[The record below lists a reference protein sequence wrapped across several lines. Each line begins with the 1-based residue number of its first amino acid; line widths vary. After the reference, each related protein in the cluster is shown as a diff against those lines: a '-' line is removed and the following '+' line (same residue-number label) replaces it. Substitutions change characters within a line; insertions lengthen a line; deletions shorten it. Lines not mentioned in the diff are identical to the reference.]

1 MVGIAVCLKGT
12 LCAVAIVRSA
22 KSIGEHS
29 APPTDLSRDNRWYV
43 CNIVC
48 SVEAGRHDILIG
60 AGNGSKTCLSKVS
73 VLNDRSAGAL
83 QPTFTMMSSHACRC
97 ALWCPLQTSQ
107 TICTQHLGRQIVIIG
122 GHWYRNWTCT
132 KNGSR
137 TCRVSNLSQL
147 AVFMVKD
154 D

>member
-12 LCAVAIVRSA
+12 LCAVAIVRCA
-22 KSIGEHS
+22 KPIGEHS
-29 APPTDLSRDNRWYV
+29 APPIDLSRDNRWYV

-83 QPTFTMMSSHACRC
+83 QPTFSMMCSHACRC

-107 TICTQHLGRQIVIIG
+107 TLCTQHWGRQIRDKWWSLVSKLDLHKEWIP
-122 GHWYRNWTCT
+122 HLQSVQFVTTCCIH
-132 KNGSR
+132 GEI
-137 TCRVSNLSQL
+137 
-147 AVFMVKD
+147 
-154 D
+154 